1 MADSEFY
8 STNVYTHL
16 RNTEIVDQ
24 TSLLP
29 DFSLTSGSVFP
40 WHFDAVWKLEVMR
53 HGMALHWTLCLAD
66 SCDEPRCW
74 N

>member
-40 WHFDAVWKLEVMR
+40 
-53 HGMALHWTLCLAD
+53 
-66 SCDEPRCW
+66 
-74 N
+74 